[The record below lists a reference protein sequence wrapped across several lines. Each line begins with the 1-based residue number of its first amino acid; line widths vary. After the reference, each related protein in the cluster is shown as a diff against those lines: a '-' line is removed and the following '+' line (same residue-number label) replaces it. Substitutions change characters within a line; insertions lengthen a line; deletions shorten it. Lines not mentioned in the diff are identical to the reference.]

1 VGASFVL
8 NILAFVLN
16 LVDQHVLWFYTAALL
31 MILLNVRAY
40 ALARRERENT
50 IFTVEKEV
58 AAHKEGRAMSS
69 VGAVLGIAVVIT
81 LVKFYVV
88 PAADLS
94 AIAQPSPTM
103 TLFIPTREFAT
114 ATPTVAPETPTATPE
129 VVVTVAKP
137 PTPTAQAATATPAVV
152 APSCPNPGVCITSPG
167 NRARVSGRVA
177 IRGTANIDDFQ
188 FYKIEYSIGD
198 QPGNWNVVGDTVRQP
213 VANGVLMELDTMTL
227 PNGSCWVQLTVV
239 DRTGNFPAPSRVHFT
254 IEN

>member
-1 VGASFVL
+1 ML
-8 NILAFVLN
+8 NILAFILD
-16 LVDQHVLWFYTAALL
+16 LVDQHVIWFYIAALL
-31 MILLNVRAY
+31 IILLNVRAY

-69 VGAVLGIAVVIT
+69 VGAVLGIAVLVT

-88 PAADLS
+88 PSADLQ
-94 AIAQPSPTM
+94 AIIVQPSPTM

-114 ATPTVAPETPTATPE
+114 ATPTAVLETPTPIPS
-129 VVVTVAKP
+129 VVATVAKP
-137 PTPTAQAATATPAVV
+137 ATPTKPAVTATVAAV

-177 IRGTANIDDFQ
+177 IRGTASIDDFQ
-188 FYKIEYSIGD
+188 FYKVEYSMGD
-198 QPGNWNVVGDTVRQP
+198 QPGSWNVVGDIVHQS
-213 VANGVLMELDTMTL
+213 VSNGVLRELDTMTL
-227 PNGSCWVQLTVV
+227 PNGSCWIQLTVV
-239 DRTGNFPAPSRVHFT
+239 DRTGNFPTPLRVRVT